1 MKAKLG
7 ELLIK
12 KGITDELTI
21 NNALSTQKKLND
33 LENKY
38 LKLGDILVRSEI
50 ITQSQLDD
58 ILNEQQEKQD
68 SLVGSSSKLQFEKN
82 DGFIDFLSSEFQEI
96 DSDKNI
102 PKTIDQDLIRLIPVS
117 IALNYDIVPYKKENN
132 KLYVFAANLLDAAAE
147 DDLKFYVGCPIEQK
161 IISKSE
167 INQLIGKYYN
177 AGTILNGDGCNK
189 NENQS
194 EAKTELIDITIP
206 DSNKIIQFVNRT
218 ISDAIKINASD
229 IHIECYEKELLVRY
243 RLDGKLI
250 EASST
255 SSDLKNAIISR
266 IKIMANLDISEQ
278 RLPQDGHIKVNYK
291 GNYIDLRVSTLPSLY
306 GEKTVLRILDKG
318 AIELNISKLGFS
330 ENNIKMLK
338 NAIHKPY
345 GITLVTGPTGS
356 GKTTTLYSALN
367 DLDRKSLNITTVED
381 PIEYNMDRITQVNVR
396 EKINFTFAEVLR
408 ALLRQDPDIIM
419 VGEIRDKETAE
430 ISIKAALTGHMV
442 LSTIHTNNAILTISR
457 LINMGIDPYLIASSL
472 NLVIAQRLVRKLCP
486 VCKEI
491 DSSYPVKDK
500 NIKVYKKKG
509 CPECMHTGFKGRAA
523 IYEMLEVDEN
533 ISKLIYQNADE
544 SKITEYAREN
554 GMLFLRDSAIE
565 KLEAG
570 ITSYDEISEYL
581 SEEEKTS

>member
-21 NNALSTQKKLND
+21 NNALNTQKKLNE

-50 ITQSQLDD
+50 ITQSQLDG
-58 ILNEQQEKQD
+58 ILNEQQNEHD
-68 SLVGSSSKLQFEKN
+68 SLVGVSSKLQFEKN
-82 DGFIDFLSSEFQEI
+82 DGFIDFLSSEFEEI

-132 KLYVFAANLLDAAAE
+132 KLYVFAANPLDAAAE

-177 AGTILNGDGCNK
+177 AGTILNGSGGNK
-189 NENQS
+189 NENQP
-194 EAKTELIDITIP
+194 EAKTELVDITIP
-206 DSNKIIQFVNRT
+206 DNNKIIQFVNRT

-229 IHIECYEKELLVRY
+229 IHIECYEKELLIRY

-291 GNYIDLRVSTLPSLY
+291 GNYIDLRVSTLIPER
-306 GEKTVLRILDKG
+306 GRI
-318 AIELNISKLGFS
+318 
-330 ENNIKMLK
+330 
-338 NAIHKPY
+338 
-345 GITLVTGPTGS
+345 
-356 GKTTTLYSALN
+356 
-367 DLDRKSLNITTVED
+367 
-381 PIEYNMDRITQVNVR
+381 
-396 EKINFTFAEVLR
+396 
-408 ALLRQDPDIIM
+408 
-419 VGEIRDKETAE
+419 
-430 ISIKAALTGHMV
+430 
-442 LSTIHTNNAILTISR
+442 
-457 LINMGIDPYLIASSL
+457 
-472 NLVIAQRLVRKLCP
+472 
-486 VCKEI
+486 
-491 DSSYPVKDK
+491 
-500 NIKVYKKKG
+500 
-509 CPECMHTGFKGRAA
+509 
-523 IYEMLEVDEN
+523 
-533 ISKLIYQNADE
+533 
-544 SKITEYAREN
+544 
-554 GMLFLRDSAIE
+554 
-565 KLEAG
+565 
-570 ITSYDEISEYL
+570 
-581 SEEEKTS
+581 

>member
-50 ITQSQLDD
+50 ITQPQLDE
-58 ILNEQQEKQD
+58 ILNEQKEKQD

-82 DGFIDFLSSEFQEI
+82 DGFIDFLSSEFQEL

-102 PKTIDQDLIRLIPVS
+102 LKTIDQDLIRLIPVS

-132 KLYVFAANLLDAAAE
+132 KLYVFTANLLDNAAE

-167 INQLIGKYYN
+167 INQLVGKYYN
-177 AGTILNGDGCNK
+177 AGTILNESGINK
-189 NENQS
+189 NEPES
-194 EAKTELIDITIP
+194 KTELTDITIP
-206 DSNKIIQFVNRT
+206 DSNKIIQFVNR
-218 ISDAIKINASD
+218 IVSDAIKINASD
-229 IHIECYEKELLVRY
+229 IHIECYEKELLIRY

-250 EASST
+250 EASSA

-278 RLPQDGHIKVNYK
+278 RLPQDGHLKVNYK
-291 GNYIDLRVSTLPSLY
+291 GSYIDLRVSTLPSLY

-491 DSSYPVKDK
+491 DSAYPLKNKD
-500 NIKVYKKKG
+500 IRVYKKKG

-544 SKITEYAREN
+544 SKITEYAHEN

-581 SEEEKTS
+581 SEEEKKS

>member
-82 DGFIDFLSSEFQEI
+82 DGFIDFLSSEFQEL

-102 PKTIDQDLIRLIPVS
+102 QKTIDQDLIRLIPVS

-177 AGTILNGDGCNK
+177 AGTILNDGGGNK
-189 NENQS
+189 NENQP

-206 DSNKIIQFVNRT
+206 DNNKIIQFVNRT

-229 IHIECYEKELLVRY
+229 IHIECYEKELLIRY

-330 ENNIKMLK
+330 EDNIKILK

-491 DSSYPVKDK
+491 DSTYPVRNK

-523 IYEMLEVDEN
+523 IYEMLEINEN

-544 SKITEYAREN
+544 SRITEYAREN
-554 GMLFLRDSAIE
+554 GMRFLRDSAIE